1 MNRNKNLE
9 RDAPLSQDV
18 EIFKIVTDHFK
29 QDICEFWTRS
39 NFYLLAQIGLFSV
52 FVATFSTKTRFNTTI
67 SISVAIL
74 GLVIAVFWFVIL
86 RGAVEWIQQ
95 WRKQVIKL
103 DREIDRFQCY
113 VEVESLVEQKL
124 FLSPSYMTQFLPLI
138 FVITWLIVLGLFFI
152 S

>member
-9 RDAPLSQDV
+9 RDTPLSQDV

-29 QDICEFWTRS
+29 QDIREFWTRS

-52 FVATFSTKTRFNTTI
+52 FVATFSTSTGFKTTI
-67 SISVAIL
+67 SISIAIL
-74 GLVIAVFWFVIL
+74 GLVIAVFWFIIL
-86 RGAVEWIQQ
+86 RGAIEWLRQ
-95 WRKQVIKL
+95 WRNQVIKL

-138 FVITWLIVLGLFFI
+138 FVITWLLVLGLIFTL
-152 S
+152 

>member
-1 MNRNKNLE
+1 MNCNKKRE
-9 RDAPLSQDV
+9 APLSQDI

-29 QDICEFWTRS
+29 QDVCEFWTRS
-39 NFYLLAQIGLFSV
+39 NFYLLALTGLFSV
-52 FVATFSTKTRFNTTI
+52 FVATFSTTTIFNTAI

-74 GLVIAVFWFVIL
+74 GLVIAVFWFIIL
-86 RGAVEWIQQ
+86 RGAVEWIRQ

-103 DREIDRFQCY
+103 DKEINRFQCY

-138 FVITWLIVLGLFFI
+138 FAITWLLVLGLIFI
-152 S
+152 L

>member
-9 RDAPLSQDV
+9 RDTPLSQDV

-29 QDICEFWTRS
+29 QDIREFWTRS

-52 FVATFSTKTRFNTTI
+52 FVATFSTSTGFKTTI
-67 SISVAIL
+67 SISIAIL

-86 RGAVEWIQQ
+86 RGAIEWLRQ
-95 WRKQVIKL
+95 WRNQVIKL

-138 FVITWLIVLGLFFI
+138 FVITWLLVLGLIFTL
-152 S
+152 

>member
-9 RDAPLSQDV
+9 RDTPLSQDV

-29 QDICEFWTRS
+29 QDIREFWTRS

-52 FVATFSTKTRFNTTI
+52 FVATFSTSTGFKTTI
-67 SISVAIL
+67 SISIAIL

-86 RGAVEWIQQ
+86 RGAIEWLRQ
-95 WRKQVIKL
+95 WRNQVIKL

-124 FLSPSYMTQFLPLI
+124 FLSPSYMIQFLPLI
-138 FVITWLIVLGLFFI
+138 FVITWLLVLGLIFTL
-152 S
+152 